1 MPSLEIGGAERS
13 LIGLLEALENKSVQ
27 VSVFLY
33 RREGEF
39 IKDLP
44 QYVRLLPEIPAYRA
58 YTEPILSLVKHGRLR
73 FATARLLAKLT
84 FFLYGTFMRKPTG
97 TWTHLQYISAFLQP
111 FLPNI
116 PGEYDL
122 AAQYLGVADTLVYK
136 VNAKYKVAWN
146 HTDYATQHPNPK
158 LDRRVYTNVDY
169 IVSVSESCTEAFR
182 RMYPA
187 FSQKAVTVEN
197 CLARELI
204 ERKSLLPAAG
214 MYREAGET
222 VLLSVGR
229 FCEAKNFESI
239 PKICTVLL
247 KRGLSVKWYILGYG
261 DREAQIREAIQA
273 VHMEDFVVLLGKKE
287 NPYPY
292 IRMCDI
298 YVQPSV
304 YEGKCVAVREAQ
316 LLGKP
321 VIITDFP
328 TAHSQLRD
336 GTDGMI
342 APLDFDGFTDALAAL
357 IQDNEK
363 QEALK
368 AACHSTDFTQYK
380 EAEKILK
387 FAEGRESYAEDQ
399 RHCADLQRRKI
410 SRAVR

>member
-1 MPSLEIGGAERS
+1 MEIGGAERS
-13 LIGLLEALENKSVQ
+13 LIGLLEALESKNVQ

-44 QYVRLLPEIPAYRA
+44 RYVHLLPEIPAYRA
-58 YTEPILSLVKHGRLR
+58 YTEPISSFVKHGKLH
-73 FATARLLAKLT
+73 FAAARLLAKLAV
-84 FFLYGTFMRKPTG
+84 FLYGTFRRKPTG
-97 TWTHLQYISAFLQP
+97 TWTYMQYISAFLQP
-111 FLPNI
+111 LLSNI

-122 AAQYLGVADTLVYK
+122 AVQYLGVADTLVHK
-136 VNAKYKVAWN
+136 VTAKRKAAWN
-146 HTDYATQHPNPK
+146 HTDYATQYPNVK
-158 LDRRVYTNVDY
+158 LDRRVYAHVDY
-169 IVSVSESCTEAFR
+169 IVSVSESCTETFR
-182 RMYPA
+182 RMYPT

-229 FCEAKNFESI
+229 FCEAKNFEAI
-239 PKICTVLL
+239 PKICTALL

-261 DREAQIREAIQA
+261 DREAQIREAIQSA
-273 VHMEDFVVLLGKKE
+273 HMEDFVVLLGKKE

-292 IRMCDI
+292 MRMCDI

-328 TAHSQLRD
+328 TARSQLRD
-336 GTDGMI
+336 GIDGVI
-342 APLDFDGFTDALAAL
+342 APLDTDGFADALAAL
-357 IQDNEK
+357 IEDKEK
-363 QEALK
+363 QKALK
-368 AACHSTDFTQYK
+368 AACRSTDLTLQK
-380 EAEKILK
+380 EAEKVLK
-387 FAEGRESYAEDQ
+387 FAEGGENHAEDQ
-399 RHCADLQRRKI
+399 HHRTDLQRRKI

>member
-1 MPSLEIGGAERS
+1 MEIGGAERS
-13 LIGLLEALENKSVQ
+13 LIGLLEALENKNVQ

-39 IKDLP
+39 LKDLP
-44 QYVRLLPEIPAYRA
+44 HNVRLLPEIPAYHA
-58 YTEPILSLVKHGRLR
+58 YTEPILSLLKYGKLR
-73 FATARLLAKLT
+73 FAAARLLAKLAVL
-84 FFLYGTFMRKPTG
+84 LYGAFRRKPTG
-97 TWTHLQYISAFLQP
+97 TWMYMQYISVFLQP
-111 FLPNI
+111 LLPNI
-116 PGEYDL
+116 PGEYDF
-122 AAQYLGVADTLVYK
+122 AAQYLGVADTLVHK
-136 VNAKYKVAWN
+136 VNAKHKAAWN
-146 HTDYATQHPNPK
+146 HTDYTTQHPNQK

-169 IVSVSESCTEAFR
+169 IVSVSESCTETFR
-182 RMYPA
+182 RMYPT

-197 CLARELI
+197 CLSRELI

-229 FCEAKNFESI
+229 FCEAKNFEAI
-239 PKICTVLL
+239 PRICTTLL

-261 DREAQIREAIQA
+261 DRENQIRAAIQTA
-273 VHMEDFVVLLGKKE
+273 HMEDFVVLLGKKE

-292 IRMCDI
+292 MRMCDI

-336 GTDGMI
+336 GIDGVI
-342 APLDFDGFTDALAAL
+342 APLDLDGFADALAAL
-357 IQDNEK
+357 ISDKGKQD
-363 QEALK
+363 ALK
-368 AACHSTDFTQYK
+368 AACCSTDFTQQK

-387 FAEGRESYAEDQ
+387 FTEGGESYAEDQ
-399 RHCADLQRRKI
+399 RRRADLQRRKI

>member
-1 MPSLEIGGAERS
+1 M
-13 LIGLLEALENKSVQ
+13 
-27 VSVFLY
+27 
-33 RREGEF
+33 
-39 IKDLP
+39 
-44 QYVRLLPEIPAYRA
+44 VRLLPEIPAYHA

-73 FATARLLAKLT
+73 FAAARLLAKLAL
-84 FFLYGTFMRKPTG
+84 FLYDTFMRKPTG

-122 AAQYLGVADTLVYK
+122 AAQYLGVADTLVHK

-169 IVSVSESCTEAFR
+169 VVSVSESCTEAFR
-182 RMYPA
+182 RMYPRFHKKPSRSKTA
-187 FSQKAVTVEN
+187 LRASSSSAN
-197 CLARELI
+197 HCCR
-204 ERKSLLPAAG
+204 LPACIAKQA
-214 MYREAGET
+214 RPCCFP
-222 VLLSVGR
+222 VGR
-229 FCEAKNFESI
+229 FCEAKNFEAI

-292 IRMCDI
+292 MRMCDI

-321 VIITDFP
+321 VIITDFS

-368 AACHSTDFTQYK
+368 AACRSTDFTQYK
-380 EAEKILK
+380 EAEKILR

>member
-1 MPSLEIGGAERS
+1 MERRAELDSMTELLNHAAFEKYVAAALVEGG
-13 LIGLLEALENKSVQ
+13 
-27 VSVFLY
+27 
-33 RREGEF
+33 EG
-39 IKDLP
+39 
-44 QYVRLLPEIPAYRA
+44 
-58 YTEPILSLVKHGRLR
+58 
-73 FATARLLAKLT
+73 
-84 FFLYGTFMRKPTG
+84 
-97 TWTHLQYISAFLQP
+97 SAF
-111 FLPNI
+111 FMI
-116 PGEYDL
+116 DL
-122 AAQYLGVADTLVYK
+122 DDFKQVNDTLG
-136 VNAKYKVAWN
+136 
-146 HTDYATQHPNPK
+146 HPEG
-158 LDRRVYTNVDY
+158 DRIIMEFADVLRDVFAGDALVGRMGGDEFGAF
-169 IVSVSESCTEAFR
+169 VEGPLSAGEAEL
-182 RMYPA
+182 
-187 FSQKAVTVEN
+187 K
-197 CLARELI
+197 ARELI

-229 FCEAKNFESI
+229 FCQAKNFEAI

-261 DREAQIREAIQA
+261 DRETQIREAIQA

-321 VIITDFP
+321 VIITDFS

-368 AACHSTDFTQYK
+368 AACRSTDFTQYK
-380 EAEKILK
+380 EAEKILR

-399 RHCADLQRRKI
+399 RHCADLQR
-410 SRAVR
+410 

>member
-1 MPSLEIGGAERS
+1 MEIGGAERS

-73 FATARLLAKLT
+73 FAAARLLAKLA

-169 IVSVSESCTEAFR
+169 VVSVSESCTEAFR

-187 FSQKAVTVEN
+187 FSRKAVTVEN

-204 ERKSLLPAAG
+204 KRKSLLPAAG
-214 MYREAGET
+214 HVSRSGRDRAAFRRS
-222 VLLSVGR
+222 VL
-229 FCEAKNFESI
+229 
-239 PKICTVLL
+239 
-247 KRGLSVKWYILGYG
+247 
-261 DREAQIREAIQA
+261 
-273 VHMEDFVVLLGKKE
+273 
-287 NPYPY
+287 
-292 IRMCDI
+292 
-298 YVQPSV
+298 
-304 YEGKCVAVREAQ
+304 
-316 LLGKP
+316 
-321 VIITDFP
+321 
-328 TAHSQLRD
+328 
-336 GTDGMI
+336 
-342 APLDFDGFTDALAAL
+342 
-357 IQDNEK
+357 
-363 QEALK
+363 
-368 AACHSTDFTQYK
+368 
-380 EAEKILK
+380 
-387 FAEGRESYAEDQ
+387 
-399 RHCADLQRRKI
+399 
-410 SRAVR
+410 

>member
-1 MPSLEIGGAERS
+1 MEIGGAERS
-13 LIGLLEALENKSVQ
+13 LIGLLEALEDKSVQ

-44 QYVRLLPEIPAYRA
+44 QYVRLLPEIPAYHA

-73 FATARLLAKLT
+73 FATARLLAKLAL
-84 FFLYGTFMRKPTG
+84 FLYGTFMRKPTG

-122 AAQYLGVADTLVYK
+122 AAQYLGVADTLVHK

-146 HTDYATQHPNPK
+146 HTDYAIQHPNPK

-169 IVSVSESCTEAFR
+169 VVSVSESCTVAFR

-229 FCEAKNFESI
+229 FCEAKNFEAI

-261 DREAQIREAIQA
+261 NRETQIREAIQA

-342 APLDFDGFTDALAAL
+342 APLDFDGFADALAAL

-368 AACHSTDFTQYK
+368 AACRSTDFTQYK
-380 EAEKILK
+380 EAEKILR

-399 RHCADLQRRKI
+399 RHCADLQR
-410 SRAVR
+410 